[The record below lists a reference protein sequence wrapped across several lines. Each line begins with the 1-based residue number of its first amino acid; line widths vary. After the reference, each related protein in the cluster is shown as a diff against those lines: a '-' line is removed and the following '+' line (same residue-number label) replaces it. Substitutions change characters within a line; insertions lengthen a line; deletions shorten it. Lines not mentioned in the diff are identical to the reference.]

1 MSIQRTDRNK
11 LARINKYKKFEKVCK
26 EVREKAKKYNIDLS
40 KIPIVLK

>member
-11 LARINKYKKFEKVCK
+11 LARINQYKKFEKVCK
-26 EVREKAKKYNIDLS
+26 EVREKAKERNIDLS